1 MRSMD
6 RARRTPVDV
15 PFLSFK
21 PSKVGVWVHLP
32 RVPLERRSGREGR
45 PRSTSEGVS
54 GGAWGCGSSW
64 RWDVMDA
71 RMDDE
76 PPHVAERRVKRALE
90 DTRGRAHGD
99 WKPTQQ
105 LGMGP
110 VYRTCPPRP
119 TTPTPPPQPVDD
131 PSHRN
136 DAFDPRGNEEETKD
150 VVSLPSERTEGRKD
164 ETRHVHRGIYDA
176 TLEVIQRCAQKNL
189 VPEDVAFQLER
200 VLHAI
205 QLVLR
210 TSESPKQ
217 WKEAA
222 NQRNAKGMIQE
233 AALQL
238 REDQAVRKILAQ
250 AWEKTRTQGVRAAS
264 QSVTWNDI
272 KEKTED
278 ASNVPAVGALL
289 AWVESM
295 RKEEEEAEADLEEE
309 TAVAETQHQPTHHR
323 TLENTL
329 RDTLGRDLDVAE
341 EELARALTML
351 WKTCRHK
358 PIVQKAWAI
367 VKEYARQAKQVQ
379 QDPTAES
386 PPAELERQSGGG
398 SIMPSPELGE
408 ETRELWAEV
417 KPIAFNVLREILH
430 TACVRAKGL
439 RLPTIHGVTETA
451 VGKVAFYLTRM
462 SISELQQDLD
472 SVKVE
477 RVEGK
482 DDNHFQ
488 LVLGDV
494 YVSIEGFRWQFQ
506 QLGVPWLD
514 GKGEANVTVH
524 KVEIRFFFSYAASS
538 QGMEVTL
545 EGAALNVPKVNL
557 VLKEDA
563 GPSWLYSFLTSVL
576 NDKLRNVLQKELNE
590 VICRLAV
597 RLSDKIG
604 LMTSGVLAL
613 HLSPAV
619 LELAAAIDPTVFD
632 NEPVIA
638 ANNGQ
643 VHLLTE
649 GIPFLHFSAAKHS
662 PKVVLFSSQS
672 HIPNLYLQLANEY
685 GKDLTFGFVS
695 CIESNLRDY
704 FQVKEAPQL
713 VVFPQFGSCAPPSVY
728 RGELTI
734 NPLRSFLAQ
743 FCFKPGGVVEV
754 TPSSLPIFLQ
764 QPTHTTLLLYFSQSS
779 SKETFSRLASIAQMF
794 QSTFPPAIFGVVEED
809 HEEIL
814 EALGRERNTNGQ
826 FAFPAALVV
835 PPPMVMATN
844 GMGYT
849 KVYREE
855 MHWVDGTI
863 TPRVLADRV
872 GMCTSEPKKAVV
884 RLSPSNL
891 SLFLCSKPY
900 KAKVILIVEELVGP
914 LWERYCEVWR
924 KHGKVLCMGVLSFGD
939 MGIAVRDML
948 GIQDVPVV
956 AAYQTPGARK
966 RFFSR
971 TGSHLLEESD
981 FSSQDFEKQLKRAP
995 SEGSIDLPTGCIK
1008 LQVPP
1013 LPAGVPFSNYVLEKE
1028 RLYGA
1033 ALTPDTLHAFCM
1045 RSLKLQK

>member
-1 MRSMD
+1 M
-6 RARRTPVDV
+6 
-15 PFLSFK
+15 
-21 PSKVGVWVHLP
+21 GVAN
-32 RVPLERRSGREGR
+32 
-45 PRSTSEGVS
+45 T
-54 GGAWGCGSSW
+54 
-64 RWDVMDA
+64 
-71 RMDDE
+71 RMDDDQ
-76 PPHVAERRVKRALE
+76 PHLVDGKTAVLRRGLE
-90 DTRGRAHGD
+90 DARGRAHGA

-110 VYRTCPPRP
+110 LP
-119 TTPTPPPQPVDD
+119 TWIHAHQPKPQQRVSED
-131 PSHRN
+131 PSHTNKTSNHRQ
-136 DAFDPRGNEEETKD
+136 EEEQSN
-150 VVSLPSERTEGRKD
+150 VVSRPSEQTCERKD
-164 ETRHVHRGIYDA
+164 KIQRMQHGIYDA

-189 VPEDVAFQLER
+189 VPEDVAFHLER
-200 VLHAI
+200 VIHAI

-217 WKEAA
+217 LKEAA
-222 NQRNAKGMIQE
+222 NERNAKGMIQE

-238 REDQAVRKILAQ
+238 REDQAVRKILAH
-250 AWEKTRTQGVRAAS
+250 AWEKTRKEGVRAAS
-264 QSVTWNDI
+264 ESVMWNDI

-289 AWVESM
+289 EWVESM
-295 RKEEEEAEADLEEE
+295 RKEEEQAEADMEEE
-309 TAVAETQHQPTHHR
+309 TTMAEKQHQPTHHR

-341 EELARALTML
+341 EELARALSEL
-351 WKTCRHK
+351 WKACRHK
-358 PIVQKAWAI
+358 PVVQKAWAI
-367 VKEYARQAKQVQ
+367 VKEYVRQAKEEQ
-379 QDPTAES
+379 QNCAAES
-386 PPAELERQSGGG
+386 LPVELQQQNAGG
-398 SIMPSPELGE
+398 SIMPSPKLGQ
-408 ETRELWAEV
+408 ETRELWAEA
-417 KPIAFNVLREILH
+417 KPIAFDVLKEIMH
-430 TACVRAKGL
+430 TACVRAEGL
-439 RLPTIHGVTETA
+439 RLPTIHGVTETG

-472 SVKVE
+472 SIKVE
-477 RVEGK
+477 RMEGK

-488 LVLGDV
+488 LVLADV
-494 YVSIEGFRWQFQ
+494 YVSIAGFRWQFQ

-538 QGMEVTL
+538 NGMEVTL

-597 RLSDKIG
+597 RLSDKIC

-649 GIPFLHFSAAKHS
+649 GISFLHFSAAKHS

-704 FQVKEAPQL
+704 FEVKEAPLL

-779 SKETFSRLASIAQMF
+779 SKETFSRLASIAGMF
-794 QSTFPPAIFGVVEED
+794 QGTFPPAIFGVVEED

-814 EALGRERNTNGQ
+814 EALGRDRNANGE
-826 FAFPAALVV
+826 FVFPAALVV
-835 PPPMVMATN
+835 PPPVVMATN

-849 KVYREE
+849 KVYREA

-884 RLSPSNL
+884 KLNPSNL

-900 KAKVILIVEELVGP
+900 KAKVILIVEELLGP
-914 LWERYCEVWR
+914 LWETYCEVWR
-924 KHGKVLCMGVLSFGD
+924 KHGKILCMGVSSFAD
-939 MGIAVRDML
+939 MGIVVRDML
-948 GIQDVPVV
+948 GIQDVPIV

-971 TGSHLLEESD
+971 TSSHLLEESS

-995 SEGSIDLPTGCIK
+995 SEGSIDRPPGCIK

-1013 LPAGVPFSNYVLEKE
+1013 LPVGVPFSNYVLEKE
-1028 RLYGA
+1028 RLFGA